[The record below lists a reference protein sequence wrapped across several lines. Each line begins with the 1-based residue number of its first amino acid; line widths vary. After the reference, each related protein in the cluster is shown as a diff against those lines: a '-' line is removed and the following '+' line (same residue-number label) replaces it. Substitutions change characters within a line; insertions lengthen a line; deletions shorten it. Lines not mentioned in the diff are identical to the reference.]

1 MMDLSSAAPILIFIL
16 VCAGLLF
23 WLSYRVRAGRSVNLR
38 PLNGYD
44 ALRAQRAKSVETGR
58 GVHFSVG
65 RANLSG
71 SASPTSMA
79 ALSSFDYIASDACAS
94 DVPPVTTTGDGS
106 LLLAAQDSLRA
117 AYDAAGRPQDYSP
130 QSAQYLAA
138 ENQAMTYA
146 AGASDIVNQGELGS
160 NLMIGRFGAEIAIVA
175 ESAERGDMEQVL
187 GSDDPTAMALAVVA
201 TDKVLLGEE
210 VFVSGAYLH
219 GEAEQLASIHLQDI
233 LRVMAIVGILLATLF
248 YLVVG

>member
-1 MMDLSSAAPILIFIL
+1 MALFSAAPILIIIL
-16 VCAGLLF
+16 VCAGLLY
-23 WLSYRVRAGRSVNLR
+23 WLSYRVRSGRSVNLR
-38 PLNGYD
+38 PLNGYE

-71 SASPTSMA
+71 SANPTSIA
-79 ALSSFDYIASDACAS
+79 ALSSFDYIATDACAS
-94 DVPPVTTTGDGS
+94 DVPPKTTTGDGS
-106 LLLAAQDSLRA
+106 LLLVAQDSLRA
-117 AYDAAGRPQDYSP
+117 AYDAVGRQQDYST
-130 QSAQYLAA
+130 QMAQYIAA
-138 ENQAMTYA
+138 ENQPMTYA
-146 AGASDIVNQGELGS
+146 AGTSDIVNRGNLGG
-160 NLMIGRFGAEIAIVA
+160 NLMIGRFGAEIAIVT
-175 ESAERGDMEQVL
+175 ESAEREGMEQVV

-219 GEAEQLASIHLQDI
+219 GEPAQLASIQLQDI
-233 LRVMAIVGILLATLF
+233 LRVLAIVGILLATLF

>member
-1 MMDLSSAAPILIFIL
+1 MDLFTAAPILIIIL
-16 VCAGLLF
+16 VCAGLLY
-23 WLSYRVRAGRSVNLR
+23 WLSYRVRSGKSVSLR
-38 PLNGYD
+38 PLDGYE

-65 RANLSG
+65 RANLSA
-71 SASPTSMA
+71 SANPTSIA

-94 DVPPVTTTGDGS
+94 DVPPMTTTGDGS

-117 AYDAAGRPQDYSP
+117 AYDAVSRQHDYSP
-130 QSAQYLAA
+130 HLARYIAA
-138 ENQAMTYA
+138 ENQPMTYA
-146 AGASDIVNQGELGS
+146 AGMSDIVNRGNLGS
-160 NLMIGRFGAEIAIVA
+160 NLMIGRFGAEIAIVT
-175 ESAERGDMEQVL
+175 ESADRGGMEQVL
-187 GSDDPTAMALAVVA
+187 GSDDPIAMALAVVA

-219 GEAEQLASIHLQDI
+219 GEPAQLASIQLQDI
-233 LRVMAIVGILLATLF
+233 LRVLAIVGILLATLF